1 MNFLKFLGIER
12 ALKKDDAA
20 LFACSSPSPFAAFV
34 GSARNAC
41 AYLGQGGKASS
52 QGTPLYM
59 YIPSQG
65 LILFFKLFAR
75 RIIFSILVT

>member
-12 ALKKDDAA
+12 ALKTDDAA

-34 GSARNAC
+34 GSVRDAS

-59 YIPSQG
+59 PSQV

-75 RIIFSILVT
+75 RIILSILVT